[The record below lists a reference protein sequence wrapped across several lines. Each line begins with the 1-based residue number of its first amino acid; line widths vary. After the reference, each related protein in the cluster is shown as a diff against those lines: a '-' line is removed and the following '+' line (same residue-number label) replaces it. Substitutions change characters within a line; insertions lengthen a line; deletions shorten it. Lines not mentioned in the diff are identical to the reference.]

1 MSNRQFPSSGC
12 QGIRFVT
19 SATVALLLASL
30 AAPVAAQSTKAAMQ
44 MDPACQ
50 SLTPVSAG
58 GPAPKNADTVVVRW
72 LSFTNFEVAYRDNVF
87 LLDAYFD
94 QTPRRHSPG
103 VTVKDFRK
111 ATAIFVGHAHFDHI
125 SDAPAIARQT
135 GGRVI
140 GGFGALEYLKKNG
153 ITEKQFTFAKSG
165 DLLRFPGVVVE
176 AVQGAHSSPEALKI
190 PAEHNAKQTAA
201 VSVAA
206 LQEPF
211 TDAEKAQDAAVR
223 ARGNTDP
230 RVAAEG
236 VINYLFTFGNSFRL
250 LFVDSNGGIT
260 DALRRVAPDID
271 VGLFPWQYFD
281 AGIPALVDLVKV
293 TRPSTVFLGNHDG
306 VGTMGWAASYPAALA
321 IRDASAKT
329 RTLDVIYRT
338 PVCFNASSREMVI
351 GW

>member
-1 MSNRQFPSSGC
+1 MR
-12 QGIRFVT
+12 
-19 SATVALLLASL
+19 ALLLLLVAL
-30 AAPVAAQSTKAAMQ
+30 AIAAPSFAQSTKGAMLR
-44 MDPACQ
+44 DPACQ

-58 GPAPKNADTVVVRW
+58 GPAPKDPNTVVVRW
-72 LSFTNFEVAYRDNVF
+72 LSFTNYEVAFRDNVF

-103 VTVKDFRK
+103 VAVKDFKK

-125 SDAPAIARQT
+125 SDAPAIAKQT
-135 GGRVI
+135 GAKVV
-140 GGFGALEYLKKNG
+140 GGYGALEYLKKNG
-153 ITEKQFTFAKSG
+153 VADTQFTLAKSG
-165 DLLRFPGVVVE
+165 DTLRFAGVVVE
-176 AVQGAHSSPEALKI
+176 AVQGAHSSPEALRI

-201 VSVAA
+201 INVAA

-230 RVAAEG
+230 RVASEG
-236 VINYLFTFGNSFRL
+236 MLDYLFTFGNGFRL

-260 DALRRVAPDID
+260 DALRRITPGVD
-271 VGLFPWQYFD
+271 VGLFPWQYFE

-293 TRPSTVFLGNHDG
+293 TTPSAVFLGNHDG
-306 VGTMGWAASYPAALA
+306 VGTMGWASNYPAALA
-321 IRDASAKT
+321 IRDASPKT
-329 RTLDVIYRT
+329 RTMDVIYRT
-338 PVCFNASSREMVI
+338 PVCFNAATKEMAI